1 MGNLFIVM
9 NTIWNVSK
17 TEFDNACLA
26 QPKYKALVLLIEQAI
41 LAGDLPDKQKLPAQ
55 RLLADRLIITHGTVT
70 RAYDL
75 LEKKGLVN
83 AKLGAGTYV
92 NLPNSVRTNTT
103 SNQANRTDD
112 LVNQTAKEYDFA
124 SSMQPM
130 LGQQM
135 LMKNALSEL
144 AQDLDAVTQI
154 MTYSPQGVTKHKQV
168 FTDWLGSK
176 KIKIETS
183 DIVFTQGAQQ
193 GIYTC
198 LQILTK
204 ENDYVLHEELAYPG
218 FFRAVDASRV
228 KPLGVPITEE
238 GLDLMV
244 LEDYC
249 QQYKPKLLYITPNMQ
264 NPTNIQYSQA
274 QLDRIVTLSREY
286 DFYIIE
292 DDVNYCLSENWRLP
306 LQQQAPDR
314 VFYLSS
320 LSKYVAG
327 GLRVA
332 YSLVPKEWQQ
342 AFNANIHSQC
352 WMVSTLNFELA
363 TRFLTSERFMHNQS
377 LLEGEMR
384 YRQKAFK
391 TMAEK
396 HGLTTRCGGLNVWLC
411 LPNAINVNQFNAFL
425 LSKNV
430 KVRTADLFRHPS
442 SSTTVIDLN
451 ALRISLGGFNTRNE
465 FEEGIAEF
473 ENALGQFNNQ
483 QDVVI

>member
-17 TEFDNACLA
+17 IEFDDACLA
-26 QPKYKALVLLIEQAI
+26 QPKYKALVLLIEQAV
-41 LAGDLPDKQKLPAQ
+41 LSGALPDQQKLPAQ
-55 RLLADRLIITHGTVT
+55 RLLADQLAITHGTVT

-75 LEKKGLVN
+75 LEKKGLVS

-92 NLPNSVRTNTT
+92 KSSNLVRYNEKPAMD
-103 SNQANRTDD
+103 SHN
-112 LVNQTAKEYDFA
+112 VKEYDFA

-135 LMKNALSEL
+135 LMKNALNEL
-144 AQDLDAVTQI
+144 AQDLDAVTQV
-154 MTYSPQGVTKHKQV
+154 MTYSPQGVAKHKHV
-168 FTDWLGSK
+168 FTDWLASK
-176 KIKIETS
+176 KIKIETN

-204 ENDYVLHEELAYPG
+204 ENDYILHEELAYPG
-218 FFRAVDASRV
+218 FFRAADASRV
-228 KPLGVPITEE
+228 KPLGVPITSQ
-238 GLDLMV
+238 GLDLNV
-244 LEDYC
+244 LEEYC

-274 QLDRIVTLSREY
+274 QLESIVALSREY
-286 DFYIIE
+286 DFYIVE
-292 DDVNYCLSENWRLP
+292 DDVNYCLSENWRVP
-306 LQQQAPDR
+306 LQQKAPDR

-332 YSLVPKEWQQ
+332 YTIVPALWQQ
-342 AFNANIHSQC
+342 AFSANIHSQC

-363 TRFLTSERFMHNQS
+363 TRFLTSERFTHNQS

-384 YRQKAFK
+384 YRQKTFK

-396 HGLTTRCGGLNVWLC
+396 HNLTTRCGGLNVWLG
-411 LPNAINVNQFNAFL
+411 LPNHINVNQFNAFL

-430 KVRTADLFRHPS
+430 KVRTADLFRHTS
-442 SSTTVIDLN
+442 SSSASISLN

-465 FEEGIAEF
+465 FEEGVTEF
-473 ENALGQFNNQ
+473 ENALVQFNSQ

>member
-1 MGNLFIVM
+1 
-9 NTIWNVSK
+9 
-17 TEFDNACLA
+17 
-26 QPKYKALVLLIEQAI
+26 
-41 LAGDLPDKQKLPAQ
+41 
-55 RLLADRLIITHGTVT
+55 
-70 RAYDL
+70 
-75 LEKKGLVN
+75 
-83 AKLGAGTYV
+83 
-92 NLPNSVRTNTT
+92 
-103 SNQANRTDD
+103 
-112 LVNQTAKEYDFA
+112 
-124 SSMQPM
+124 
-130 LGQQM
+130 
-135 LMKNALSEL
+135 LSEL
-144 AQDLDAVTQI
+144 AQDLDTVTQI
-154 MTYSPQGVTKHKQV
+154 MTYSPQGVAKHKRV
-168 FTDWLGSK
+168 FTDWLASK
-176 KIKIETS
+176 KIKIETN

-204 ENDYVLHEELAYPG
+204 ENDCVLHEELAYPG

-228 KPLGVPITEE
+228 TPLGVPMTPE
-238 GLDLMV
+238 GLDLAV
-244 LEDYC
+244 LEEYC

-264 NPTNIQYSQA
+264 NPTNIQYSHA
-274 QLDRIVTLSREY
+274 QLERIVMLSREY
-286 DFYIIE
+286 GFYIVE
-292 DDVNYCLSENWRLP
+292 DDVNYCLPENWRLP

-332 YSLVPKEWQQ
+332 YSLVPKEWQP

-384 YRQKAFK
+384 YRQQAFK

-396 HGLTTRCGGLNVWLC
+396 HGLTTRSGGLNVWLC
-411 LPNAINVNQFNAFL
+411 LPNGINVNQFNVFL
-425 LSKNV
+425 LSNNV
-430 KVRTADLFRHPS
+430 KVRTADLFRHPA
-442 SSTTVIDLN
+442 SSTTTMDLN
-451 ALRISLGGFNTRNE
+451 ALRISLGGFNTRND

-473 ENALGQFNNQ
+473 EGALEAFNNQ

>member
-9 NTIWNVSK
+9 NTILMVSK
-17 TEFDNACLA
+17 IEFDEACLA
-26 QPKYKALVLLIEQAI
+26 LPKYKALVLLIEQAI
-41 LAGDLPDKQKLPAQ
+41 VAGSLSDQQKLPAQ
-55 RLLADRLIITHGTVT
+55 RLLADQLGITHGTVT
-70 RAYDL
+70 RAYDV
-75 LEKKGLVN
+75 LEKKGLVS

-92 NLPNSVRTNTT
+92 NLPSSTHKVIGQ
-103 SNQANRTDD
+103 SDQSAQA
-112 LVNQTAKEYDFA
+112 AKEYDFA

-135 LMKNALSEL
+135 LMKKALSEL
-144 AQDLDAVTQI
+144 AQDMDAVTQV
-154 MTYSPQGVTKHKQV
+154 MTYSPQGVAKHKQV
-168 FTDWLGSK
+168 FTDWLASK
-176 KIKIETS
+176 KIKIETN

-204 ENDYVLHEELAYPG
+204 ENDYILHEELAYPG

-228 KPLGVPITEE
+228 KPLSVPITPQ
-238 GLDLMV
+238 GLDLNV
-244 LEDYC
+244 LEQYC

-264 NPTNIQYSQA
+264 NPTNIQYSPA
-274 QLDRIVTLSREY
+274 QLESIVTLSRKY
-286 DFYIIE
+286 DFYIVE
-292 DDVNYCLSENWRLP
+292 DDVNYCLSESWRLP
-306 LQQQAPDR
+306 LQQKAPDR
-314 VFYLSS
+314 VFYISS

-332 YSLVPKEWQQ
+332 YTIVPTLWQQ
-342 AFNANIHSQC
+342 AFNGNIHSQC

-363 TRFLTSERFMHNQS
+363 TRFLTSEGFIHNQS

-384 YRQKAFK
+384 YRQNAFK

-396 HGLTTRCGGLNVWLC
+396 QGLTARSGGLNVWLS
-411 LPNAINVNQFNAFL
+411 LPNHINVNQFNAFL
-425 LSKNV
+425 LSRNV
-430 KVRTADLFRHPS
+430 KARTADLFCHS
-442 SSTTVIDLN
+442 SSQAISISLN

-473 ENALGQFNNQ
+473 ENALMAFSNQ
-483 QDVVI
+483 QDIVI

>member
-9 NTIWNVSK
+9 NTILNVSK
-17 TEFDNACLA
+17 MEFDDACLA

-41 LAGDLPDKQKLPAQ
+41 LAGALPDQQKLPAQ
-55 RLLADRLIITHGTVT
+55 RLLADQLNITHGTVT

-75 LEKKGLVN
+75 LEKKGLVS

-92 NLPNSVRTNTT
+92 NMPSSTHKVSGQSHGANPNTHVT
-103 SNQANRTDD
+103 
-112 LVNQTAKEYDFA
+112 KEYDFA

-135 LMKNALSEL
+135 LMKKALSEL
-144 AQDLDAVTQI
+144 AQDIDAVTQV
-154 MTYSPQGVTKHKQV
+154 MTYSPQGVAKHKQV
-168 FTDWLGSK
+168 FVDWLASK
-176 KIKIETS
+176 KIKIETN

-204 ENDYVLHEELAYPG
+204 ENDYILHEELAYPG

-228 KPLGVPITEE
+228 KPLGVPITPQ
-238 GLDLMV
+238 GLDLNV
-244 LEDYC
+244 LEEYC

-264 NPTNIQYSQA
+264 NPTNIQYSPT
-274 QLDRIVTLSREY
+274 QLESIVTLSRKY
-286 DFYIIE
+286 DFYIVE
-292 DDVNYCLSENWRLP
+292 DDVNYCLSESWRLP
-306 LQQQAPDR
+306 LQQKAPDR
-314 VFYLSS
+314 VFYISS

-332 YSLVPKEWQQ
+332 YTIVPALWQQ

-363 TRFLTSERFMHNQS
+363 TRFLASEGFIHNQS

-384 YRQKAFK
+384 YRQNAFRA
-391 TMAEK
+391 MAEK
-396 HGLTTRCGGLNVWLC
+396 QGLTARSGGLNVWLS
-411 LPNAINVNQFNAFL
+411 LPNHINVNQFNAFL

-430 KVRTADLFRHPS
+430 KARTADLFCHS
-442 SSTTVIDLN
+442 SSPAISIGLN
-451 ALRISLGGFNTRNE
+451 ALRISLGGFNTRND
-465 FEEGIAEF
+465 FEEGVVEF
-473 ENALGQFNNQ
+473 ENALMEFNNQ

>member
-9 NTIWNVSK
+9 GTILGVNK
-17 TEFDNACLA
+17 IEFDQACLT
-26 QPKYKALVLLIEQAI
+26 QPKYKALVWLIEQAI
-41 LAGDLPDKQKLPAQ
+41 LSGELSDQQKLPAQ
-55 RLLADRLIITHGTVT
+55 RWLADQLEVTHGTVT

-75 LEKKGLVN
+75 LEKKGFVI

-92 NLPNSVRTNTT
+92 NSPISTNNH
-103 SNQANRTDD
+103 SEKNDQFNDIK
-112 LVNQTAKEYDFA
+112 VKEYDFA

-130 LGQQM
+130 LGQQN
-135 LMKNALSEL
+135 LVKVALNEL
-144 AQDLDAVTQI
+144 AQDVGSIEEI
-154 MTYSPQGVTKHKQV
+154 MNYAPQGVQKHKQI
-168 FTDWLGSK
+168 FTAWLASK
-176 KIKIETS
+176 QIVIEPR
-183 DIVFTQGAQQ
+183 DLVFTQGAQQ

-204 ENDYVLHEELAYPG
+204 ENDYVMHEALAYPG
-218 FFRAVDASRV
+218 FFRAVDACDV
-228 KPLGVPITEE
+228 KPLALPLTSE
-238 GLDLMV
+238 GLDLDV
-244 LEDYC
+244 LESHC
-249 QQYKPKLLYITPNMQ
+249 QQFEPKALYITPNLQ
-264 NPTNIQYSQA
+264 NPTNIQYSQT
-274 QLDRIVTLSREY
+274 QLDRIVSLSREY

-292 DDVNYCLSENWRLP
+292 DDVNYCLPEMWRTP

-332 YSLVPKEWQQ
+332 YTIVPKDWQH

-363 TRFLTSERFMHNQS
+363 ARFLTSEGFIHNQS

-384 YRQKAFK
+384 YRQNAFK

-396 HGLTTRCGGLNVWLC
+396 QGLSARCGGLNVWLN
-411 LPNAINVNQFNAFL
+411 LPDHINVNQFNVFL

-442 SSTTVIDLN
+442 SSTISISLN

-465 FEEGIAEF
+465 FEEGIRVFEKAFIEF
-473 ENALGQFNNQ
+473 NQ
-483 QDVVI
+483 QQDIVI

>member
-9 NTIWNVSK
+9 NTILTVSK
-17 TEFDNACLA
+17 IEFDGACLA
-26 QPKYKALVLLIEQAI
+26 LPKYKALVLLIEQAI
-41 LAGDLPDKQKLPAQ
+41 VAGSLSDQQKLPAQ
-55 RLLADRLIITHGTVT
+55 RLLADQLDITHGTVT

-75 LEKKGLVN
+75 LEKKGLVS

-92 NLPNSVRTNTT
+92 NMPSSTHKV
-103 SNQANRTDD
+103 SGQSDQSPH
-112 LVNQTAKEYDFA
+112 VAKEYDFA

-135 LMKNALSEL
+135 LMKKAVSEL
-144 AQDLDAVTQI
+144 AQDMDAVTQV
-154 MTYSPQGVTKHKQV
+154 MTYSPQGVAKHKQV
-168 FTDWLGSK
+168 FTDWLASK
-176 KIKIETS
+176 KIKIETN

-204 ENDYVLHEELAYPG
+204 ENDYILHEELAYPG

-228 KPLGVPITEE
+228 KPLGVPITPQ
-238 GLDLMV
+238 GLDLNV
-244 LEDYC
+244 LEQYC

-264 NPTNIQYSQA
+264 NPTNIQYSPA
-274 QLDRIVTLSREY
+274 QLESIVTLSRKY
-286 DFYIIE
+286 DFYIVE
-292 DDVNYCLSENWRLP
+292 DDVNYCLSDNWRLP
-306 LQQQAPDR
+306 LQQKAPDR
-314 VFYLSS
+314 VFYISS

-332 YSLVPKEWQQ
+332 YSIVPTLWQQ

-363 TRFLTSERFMHNQS
+363 TRFLTSEGFIHNQS

-384 YRQKAFK
+384 YRQNAFK

-396 HGLTTRCGGLNVWLC
+396 QGLTARSGGLNVWLS
-411 LPNAINVNQFNAFL
+411 LPNHINVNQFNAFL
-425 LSKNV
+425 LSRNV
-430 KVRTADLFRHPS
+430 KARTADLFRHSNSPS
-442 SSTTVIDLN
+442 ISISLN

-465 FEEGIAEF
+465 FEEGITEF
-473 ENALGQFNNQ
+473 ESALEQFNNQ
-483 QDVVI
+483 QDIVI